1 MGQMVKES
9 NPFLTGGLTSICSD
23 KDIEAFLQEPN
34 VVGEGKDR
42 ELYPL
47 EVCFFFFF
55 WIIHSIDSKGDELS

>member
-47 EVCFFFFF
+47 EV
-55 WIIHSIDSKGDELS
+55 